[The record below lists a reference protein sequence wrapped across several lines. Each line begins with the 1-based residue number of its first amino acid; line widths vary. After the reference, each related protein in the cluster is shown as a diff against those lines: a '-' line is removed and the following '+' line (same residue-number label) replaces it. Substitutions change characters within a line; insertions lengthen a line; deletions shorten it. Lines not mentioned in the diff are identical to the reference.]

1 MPVVVVP
8 AAPPRSGLVGAELAA
23 SSPLTEA
30 EAADLGASML
40 RDAARAVERSGADL
54 LVNVRTGDDLPAEH
68 VTDTSAEAELRAL
81 VATAVD
87 DVDAVRFEP
96 QVGSSF
102 SAVVGNA
109 VTHLLRDEG
118 ATSVGVAPPTAPLL
132 SRATVDAAG
141 MKQRSAGVVLGPA
154 QGGRVY
160 YAGFSEPIDFE
171 AAFEPP
177 AVRTLTHRARTA
189 GDDVDDPLD
198 VDFLDQQPVVETGD
212 DLASLLP
219 YLTARVEAERVV
231 PEHTTTT
238 LRSFDLDVVVED
250 GEARLVR

>member
-8 AAPPRSGLVGAELAA
+8 ASPPRPGLVGSELAA

-30 EAADLGASML
+30 EAAELRGAML
-40 RDAARAVERSGADL
+40 KDAARAVERSGADL
-54 LVNVRTGDDLPAEH
+54 LVNYRPDDDLPAEH
-68 VTDTSAEAELRAL
+68 ATDTSAEAELRAQ

-109 VTHLLRDEG
+109 VTHLLREEG
-118 ATSVGVAPPTAPLL
+118 ASSVGVAPPMAPLL
-132 SRATVDAAG
+132 ARSTVDAAG
-141 MKQRSAGVVLGPA
+141 MKQRSSAVVLGPA
-154 QGGRVY
+154 PGGRVY
-160 YAGFSEPIDFE
+160 YAGFTEPIDFE
-171 AAFEPP
+171 GAFEPP
-177 AVRTLTHRARTA
+177 AIRTLTRRAREGA
-189 GDDVDDPLD
+189 DHDALA
-198 VDFLDQQPVVETGD
+198 VDFLDQQPVVETGA

-219 YLTARVEAERVV
+219 YLSARVEAERVV

-250 GEARLVR
+250 GEPTLVR